1 MILGLSLQNFTL
13 LHVIISLIGIV
24 TGFVVV
30 FGMLKGERMGVWTAL
45 FLVTTILTTATGFL
59 FPNAAFTPA
68 LAVGYVSSAVLIVTL
83 LALYVFRLAG
93 PWRWIYVIG
102 ALVALYLNTFVG
114 VVQSF
119 QKILVRARAGANAIR
134 ATLHYCAEHR
144 LGHLCRA
151 RLFRHQEISSY
162 ADPAE
167 SRSRAMRLPAS
178 ASR

>member
-30 FGMLKGERMGVWTAL
+30 LGMLKGERMGVWTAL

-59 FPNAAFTPA
+59 FPRAAFTPA

-93 PWRWIYVIG
+93 PWRWIYVTG

-119 QKILVRARAGANAIR
+119 QKIPFVQGLAPTQSEPPFIIAQSIVFAIFVVLGYFAIKRFHPMPIRQSAVHAR
-134 ATLHYCAEHR
+134 
-144 LGHLCRA
+144 
-151 RLFRHQEISSY
+151 
-162 ADPAE
+162 
-167 SRSRAMRLPAS
+167 
-178 ASR
+178 

>member
-24 TGFVVV
+24 TGFIVVL
-30 FGMLKGERMGVWTAL
+30 GMLKGERMGIWTAL

-59 FPNAAFTPA
+59 FPSAGFTPA

-93 PWRWIYVIG
+93 PWRSIYVIG

-119 QKILVRARAGANAIR
+119 QKISFVNGLAPTQSEPPFFIAQSIVLAIFVMLGYFAIKRFHPSPIRQGALRA
-134 ATLHYCAEHR
+134 H
-144 LGHLCRA
+144 
-151 RLFRHQEISSY
+151 
-162 ADPAE
+162 
-167 SRSRAMRLPAS
+167 
-178 ASR
+178 

>member
-1 MILGLSLQNFTL
+1 MILGLSIQNFTL

-59 FPNAAFTPA
+59 FPNAGFTPA
-68 LAVGYVSSAVLIVTL
+68 LAVGYISSAVLIVTL

-102 ALVALYLNTFVG
+102 ALLALYLNTFVG

-119 QKILVRARAGANAIR
+119 QKIPFVHGLAPTQAEPPFIIAQSIVLAIFVVLGYFAVKRFHPNPIRQRAV
-134 ATLHYCAEHR
+134 H
-144 LGHLCRA
+144 A
-151 RLFRHQEISSY
+151 R
-162 ADPAE
+162 
-167 SRSRAMRLPAS
+167 
-178 ASR
+178 

>member
-59 FPNAAFTPA
+59 FPSAAFTPA

-119 QKILVRARAGANAIR
+119 QKISFVNGLAPTQSEPPFIIAQSIVFAIFVVLGYFAIKRFHPAPIRQRAV
-134 ATLHYCAEHR
+134 H
-144 LGHLCRA
+144 A
-151 RLFRHQEISSY
+151 R
-162 ADPAE
+162 
-167 SRSRAMRLPAS
+167 
-178 ASR
+178 